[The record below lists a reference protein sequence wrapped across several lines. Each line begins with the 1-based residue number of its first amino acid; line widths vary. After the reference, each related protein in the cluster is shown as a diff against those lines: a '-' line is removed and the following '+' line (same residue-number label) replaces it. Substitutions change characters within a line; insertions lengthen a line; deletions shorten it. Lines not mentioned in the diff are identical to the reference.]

1 MPQIHTIVS
10 LPFEENT
17 YVVWQA
23 GRRDALVIDPGLEPD
38 LILAFLQEEEL
49 TPAAILNTH
58 GHADHIGGNAALKHA
73 FPQAPLLIGFNE
85 APLLTDA
92 HANLSAPFGFPI
104 VSPTADRLVRE
115 GDVIEAAGITRRAMS
130 STWFAARP
138 SWFLAAM
145 CCSAKAWAAS
155 ISPAATA
162 SCSSREFAK
171 SCSRCRRIRWSIPAM
186 DR

>member
-58 GHADHIGGNAALKHA
+58 GHADHIGGNSALKHA
-73 FPQAPLLIGFNE
+73 FPQPPLLLDFNQ
-85 APLLTDA
+85 APVLTA
-92 HANLSAPFGFPI
+92 APANPTGPFGF
-104 VSPTADRLVRE
+104 
-115 GDVIEAAGITRRAMS
+115 
-130 STWFAARP
+130 
-138 SWFLAAM
+138 
-145 CCSAKAWAAS
+145 
-155 ISPAATA
+155 
-162 SCSSREFAK
+162 
-171 SCSRCRRIRWSIPAM
+171 
-186 DR
+186 